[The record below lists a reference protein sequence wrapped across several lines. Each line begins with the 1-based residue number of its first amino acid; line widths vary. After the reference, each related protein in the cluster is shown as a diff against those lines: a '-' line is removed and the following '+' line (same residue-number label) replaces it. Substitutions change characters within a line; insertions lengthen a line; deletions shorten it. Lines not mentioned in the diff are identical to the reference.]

1 MGDDIRQEDKYG
13 LFDLLYLVAHVLAC
27 GLGYFFGHYLFDKP
41 IFRESF
47 ADLLVLPLF
56 YVILYFANAY
66 VAAGLGYVFE
76 FFKKLNLFDLLR
88 RLNLFSFMFLS
99 YLIFFTSFLF
109 LYFWLSGWDSGKLFN
124 LSVYFLIYF
133 ILPLGVSFFAMNLI
147 GKAMGYSF
155 SPEQKAIVQESQSED
170 VSSANHEEEVKADK
184 PIVWNFVSS
193 ANHEEEVKADKPIVW
208 NFADY
213 GKRVVVGQDHA
224 IDTIQKVLIA
234 NSKLAD
240 LGNPKR
246 QRILASF
253 LFVGPTGVG
262 KTETAKA
269 LASWLKDYGYDSLML
284 DANQFSDREAVW
296 TLLGSPKG
304 YVGSDKPGLLPYAI
318 SQNPKQVILIDEIE
332 EADRSFY
339 QFLLQMLDEGYVIE
353 RSTGNVYYLQRAIV
367 IITSNLENKRIV
379 EIMERLSDPI
389 EIDIAVRK
397 TLEGVRISSGG
408 GRTFRITPE
417 FLGRIDAVIP
427 FRSLGFEDLVQIAYR
442 DLRDLGVDITIERAR
457 ELTQKYYPLAREY
470 GVRYFLK
477 KIQEDVLTQ

>member
-1 MGDDIRQEDKYG
+1 MRDVLGV
-13 LFDLLYLVAHVLAC
+13 LVHFSIYVFNFVIA
-27 GLGYFFGHYLFDKP
+27 YLFLVVDRHTFGWADIDPWALFWVHLGNAILLP
-41 IFRESF
+41 IGIITVFVLFPRWGKELRGEDLREELKVVFAACWLLAVLFFLFRDILSGFEHKYVLDISNYIKAF
-47 ADLLVLPLF
+47 IFYVLPTVLGD
-56 YVILYFANAY
+56 
-66 VAAGLGYVFE
+66 AAIGL
-76 FFKKLNLFDLLR
+76 
-88 RLNLFSFMFLS
+88 
-99 YLIFFTSFLF
+99 T
-109 LYFWLSGWDSGKLFN
+109 GKLITQAKQK
-124 LSVYFLIYF
+124 LKR
-133 ILPLGVSFFAMNLI
+133 
-147 GKAMGYSF
+147 KAM
-155 SPEQKAIVQESQSED
+155 VQGSQSEA
-170 VSSANHEEEVKADK
+170 VSSTNHR
-184 PIVWNFVSS
+184 
-193 ANHEEEVKADKPIVW
+193 EVKADKPIVW

-213 GKRVVVGQDHA
+213 GKRWVVGQDHA
-224 IDTIQKVLIA
+224 IETIQKVLIA

-269 LASWLKDYGYDSLML
+269 LAGWLKDYGYDYLRI

-304 YVGSDKPGLLPYAI
+304 YIGSDKPGLLPHAI

-332 EADRSFY
+332 KADQGFY

-367 IITSNLENKRIV
+367 IITSNLENKRIA
-379 EIMERLSDPI
+379 EIMETLSDPI
-389 EIDIAVRK
+389 QIDIAVRK
-397 TLEGVRISSGG
+397 TLEGAMISFGG
-408 GRTFRITPE
+408 GRSFRITPE
-417 FLGRIDAVIP
+417 FLSRIDEIIP

-442 DLRDLGVDITIERAR
+442 DLRGLGLNISYETVYG
-457 ELTQKYYPLAREY
+457 LTQKYYPIAKEY

>member
-1 MGDDIRQEDKYG
+1 MRADVRRRPSDELVF
-13 LFDLLYLVAHVLAC
+13 LFYLGAHVLAC
-27 GLGYFFGHYLFDKP
+27 GLGYFLGNYLFEGR
-41 IFRESF
+41 IGLWFLILLYVVLFF
-47 ADLLVLPLF
+47 AVGF
-56 YVILYFANAY
+56 V
-66 VAAGLGYVFE
+66 VVVVEYVFKRLRIILNE
-76 FFKKLNLFDLLR
+76 FLFV
-88 RLNLFSFMFLS
+88 FLS
-99 YLIFFTSFLF
+99 YLVLFASFLF
-109 LYFWLSGWDSGKLFN
+109 LYFWLSGWNSEKLFN
-124 LSVYFLIYF
+124 LGTYVLIYF
-133 ILPLGVSFFAMNLI
+133 ILPLGVSLFAMNLI

-155 SPEQKAIVQESQSED
+155 SLEDEQKAMVQGSPSEA
-170 VSSANHEEEVKADK
+170 VSSANHKEVK
-184 PIVWNFVSS
+184 V
-193 ANHEEEVKADKPIVW
+193 DKPIVW

-213 GKRVVVGQDHA
+213 GKRWVVGQDHV

-246 QRILASF
+246 NRILASF

-269 LASWLKDYGYDSLML
+269 LAGWLKDCGYDSLRL
-284 DANQFSDREAVW
+284 DANQFSDRESTW

-304 YVGSDKPGLLPYAI
+304 YVGSDRPGLLPYAI

-332 EADRSFY
+332 KADQGFY

-367 IITSNLENKRIV
+367 IITSNLENKRIA
-379 EIMERLSDPI
+379 EIMETLKNPVD
-389 EIDIAVRK
+389 IDIAVRK
-397 TLEGVRISSGG
+397 TLESAKISFGG

-417 FLGRIDAVIP
+417 FLGRIDEIIP
-427 FRSLGFEDLVQIAYR
+427 FRSLGFEDLVKIAYR
-442 DLRDLGVDITIERAR
+442 DLRGLGLNVSYETAY
-457 ELTQKYYPLAREY
+457 ELTQKYYPIAREY

>member
-1 MGDDIRQEDKYG
+1 MRKTRTLEESLGMLR
-13 LFDLLYLVAHVLAC
+13 LLYLFAHVLAC
-27 GLGYFFGHYLFDKP
+27 GLGYFLGNYFLGKGHISLW
-41 IFRESF
+41 
-47 ADLLVLPLF
+47 LLVLLYVVIFFTNLF
-56 YVILYFANAY
+56 G
-66 VAAGLGYVFE
+66 AAGLDPVFNR
-76 FFKKLNLFDLLR
+76 FR
-88 RLNLFSFMFLS
+88 IRLNIFLHVFLS
-99 YLIFFTSFLF
+99 HLVLITSFLF
-109 LYFWLSGWDSGKLFN
+109 LYFLFSGRNFGKLFN
-124 LSVYFLIYF
+124 LGTDVLIYF
-133 ILPLGVSFFAMNLI
+133 ILPLGVSFFTMNLI

-155 SPEQKAIVQESQSED
+155 VPEQKTMVQGSQSETA
-170 VSSANHEEEVKADK
+170 SSTNHQK
-184 PIVWNFVSS
+184 
-193 ANHEEEVKADKPIVW
+193 VKADKPIVW

-213 GKRVVVGQDHA
+213 GKRWVVGQDHA

-269 LASWLKDYGYDSLML
+269 LAGWLDDYGYSSLRL
-284 DANQFSDREAVW
+284 DANQFSDRESTW

-318 SQNPKQVILIDEIE
+318 SQNPKLILLIDEIE
-332 EADRSFY
+332 KADQGFY

-353 RSTGNVYYLQRAIV
+353 RSTGGAYYLQRAIV
-367 IITSNLENKRIV
+367 IITSNLENKRIA
-379 EIMERLSDPI
+379 EIMEMISDPI
-389 EIDIAVRK
+389 QIDIAVRK
-397 TLEGVRISSGG
+397 TLEGAMINLGG

-417 FLGRIDAVIP
+417 FLSRIDEIIP

-442 DLRDLGVDITIERAR
+442 DLRGLGLNVSYETVY
-457 ELTQKYYPLAREY
+457 ELTQKYYPIAREY

-477 KIQEDVLTQ
+477 KVQEEVLTQ

>member
-1 MGDDIRQEDKYG
+1 MKKARTKEEIYELQA
-13 LFDLLYLVAHVLAC
+13 LLYLGAHVLAC
-27 GLGYFFGHYLFDKP
+27 GLGYFLGNYFLVEGRIGLW
-41 IFRESF
+41 
-47 ADLLVLPLF
+47 LLILL
-56 YVILYFANAY
+56 YVVFFFVAGFI
-66 VAAGLGYVFE
+66 AAGLELVF
-76 FFKKLNLFDLLR
+76 NLLR
-88 RLNLFSFMFLS
+88 LRLNDFLHLFLS
-99 YLIFFTSFLF
+99 HLVLLASFLF
-109 LYFWLSGWDSGKLFN
+109 LYFLFSGRDFGKLLN
-124 LSVYFLIYF
+124 LSTYVLIYF
-133 ILPLGVSFFAMNLI
+133 ILPLGVSLFAMNLI

-155 SPEQKAIVQESQSED
+155 SLDDEQKVMVQGSQSET
-170 VSSANHEEEVKADK
+170 VSSANHKEVKA
-184 PIVWNFVSS
+184 
-193 ANHEEEVKADKPIVW
+193 ERPIVW

-213 GKRVVVGQDHA
+213 GKRWVVGQDHA

-269 LASWLKDYGYDSLML
+269 LASWLEDYRYSSLRI
-284 DANQFSDREAVW
+284 DANQFSDREALW

-318 SQNPKQVILIDEIE
+318 SQNPKQIILIDEIE
-332 EADRSFY
+332 KADQGFY

-353 RSTGNVYYLQRAIV
+353 RSTGYRYYLQRAIV
-367 IITSNLENKRIV
+367 IITSNLENKRIA
-379 EIMERLSDPI
+379 EIMEMISDPI
-389 EIDIAVRK
+389 QIDIAVRK
-397 TLEGVRISSGG
+397 TLEGAKISFGG

-417 FLGRIDAVIP
+417 FLSRIDEIIP

-442 DLRDLGVDITIERAR
+442 DLRGLGLNVSYETVY
-457 ELTQKYYPLAREY
+457 ELTQKYYPIAREY

-477 KIQEDVLTQ
+477 KVQEEVLTQ

>member
-1 MGDDIRQEDKYG
+1 MRDDIKQKDKYG
-13 LFDLLYLVAHVLAC
+13 MFDLLYLVAHVLAC
-27 GLGYFFGHYLFDKP
+27 GLGYFFGYYLFDKP
-41 IFRESF
+41 ISREWF
-47 ADLLVLPLF
+47 IDLLVLPLF

-76 FFKKLNLFDLLR
+76 FFKKLNLFDPLR
-88 RLNLFSFMFLS
+88 WLNLFSLMFLS
-99 YLIFFTSFLF
+99 YLVLFAFFLF

-147 GKAMGYSF
+147 GKAMGYSS
-155 SPEQKAIVQESQSED
+155 SPEQKAIVQESQSEA
-170 VSSANHEEEVKADK
+170 VSSTNHEEEVKADK
-184 PIVWNFVSS
+184 PIVWNFT
-193 ANHEEEVKADKPIVW
+193 
-208 NFADY
+208 DY
-213 GKRVVVGQDHA
+213 SKQVVVGQDHA

-240 LGNPKR
+240 LGNPRR

-304 YVGSDKPGLLPYAI
+304 YVGSETPGQLPYAV

-332 EADRSFY
+332 KADQSFY

-367 IITSNLENKRIV
+367 IITSDLENKRIA
-379 EIMERLSDPI
+379 EIMETLKDPI

-397 TLEGVRISSGG
+397 TLESARIDFGG
-408 GRTFRITPE
+408 GRTFRITPG

-427 FRSLGFEDLVQIAYR
+427 FRSLGFEDLVEIAYR
-442 DLRDLGVDITIERAR
+442 DLRGLGVDISYERAR
-457 ELTQKYYPLAREY
+457 ELTQKYYPTAREY